1 MGQVPAA
8 NLFRMEKRCNN
19 KIEDWVEALQK
30 NDVKAFE
37 NLFEHFAKRLYY
49 FAFGY
54 LKCKEDAEEI
64 VQDVFCK
71 IWTNRNSL
79 NPELSFK
86 AYIFKIAYRRIN
98 ELLVKAVQDKSFRHE
113 IISTSL
119 DFDNNLDERTDYHS
133 LLELVDRT
141 VSGLPP
147 RQKEIFIKRKKEGLP
162 VKEIALLL
170 NISSKT
176 VENHLNEAFKTIK
189 KELSKEEIIAGLLF
203 FVLFVEN

>member
-1 MGQVPAA
+1 
-8 NLFRMEKRCNN
+8 MENRCNN
-19 KIEDWVEALQK
+19 KIEDWVEALQRD
-30 NDVKAFE
+30 DVKAFE
-37 NLFEHFAKRLYY
+37 YLFSHFAKRLYY

-64 VQDVFCK
+64 VQDVFYK
-71 IWTNRNSL
+71 IWTNRKSL
-79 NPELSFK
+79 KPELSFK

-98 ELLVKAVQDKSFRHE
+98 ELFVKAVQDKSYRQE

-119 DFDNNLDERTDYHS
+119 DFDDNLDERTDYHS

-162 VKEIALLL
+162 VKEIASLLG
-170 NISSKT
+170 ISPKT

-189 KELSKEEIIAGLLF
+189 KELSKEESIAGLLY
-203 FVLFVEN
+203 FVLFVNS